1 MVREKM
7 TLVKEVPAG
16 KLDWLDIGKGVVM
29 AILVPALLIVQQS
42 LDKGELT
49 FNWKAIAMAAVAGGV
64 SYLIK
69 NFATSSVKEVK

>member
-16 KLDWLDIGKGVVM
+16 KLSWLDIGKGVVM

>member
-1 MVREKM
+1 M

-49 FNWKAIAMAAVAGGV
+49 FNWKAIAMAAVAGGI